1 MLKCKPIE
9 DRVVVK
15 PDDRNTKSAGGLIVL
30 EDAFDQPDQG
40 TVVAVGEGA
49 RSKTGTLIPTTLK
62 VNDRVMYTKGTG
74 QKVKVEGVEYVI
86 FKEGEILAT
95 LGE

>member
-1 MLKCKPIE
+1 MLKCTPVH

-15 PDDRNTKSAGGLIVL
+15 PDDRDTKTAGGLIVL

-49 RSKTGTLIPTTLK
+49 RTKTGTLIPLTLR
-62 VNDRVMYTKGTG
+62 VDDRVMYTKGTG
-74 QKVKVEGVEYVI
+74 QKVKIEGVEYLI

>member
-1 MLKCKPIE
+1 MLKCTPVH

-15 PDDRNTKSAGGLIVL
+15 PDDRNTKTSSGLIVL

-40 TVVAVGEGA
+40 TVVAIGEGS
-49 RSKTGTLIPTTLK
+49 RTKTGTLIPLTLK
-62 VNDRVMYTKGTG
+62 VNNRVMYSKGTG
-74 QKVKVEGVEYVI
+74 QKVKIEGVAYLI

>member
-1 MLKCKPIE
+1 MLKCNPVQ

-15 PDDRNTKSAGGLIVL
+15 PDDRDTKTKSGLIVL
-30 EDAFDQPDQG
+30 EDAFDQPNQG
-40 TVVAVGEGA
+40 TVIAVGEGS
-49 RSKTGTLIPTTLK
+49 RTKTGVLIPLILK

-74 QKVKVEGVEYVI
+74 QKVKIEGVEYLI
-86 FKEGEILAT
+86 MHEHEILAT

>member
-1 MLKCKPIE
+1 MLKCTPVH

-15 PDDRNTKSAGGLIVL
+15 PDDRDTKTAGGLIVL

-49 RSKTGTLIPTTLK
+49 RTKTGTLIPLTLK
-62 VNDRVMYTKGTG
+62 VDNRVMYTKGTG
-74 QKVKVEGVEYVI
+74 QKVKIEGVEYLI

>member
-1 MLKCKPIE
+1 MLKCTPVH

-15 PDDRNTKSAGGLIVL
+15 PDDRDTKTAGGLIVL

-49 RSKTGTLIPTTLK
+49 RTKTGTLIPLTLK
-62 VNDRVMYTKGTG
+62 VDDRVMYTKGTG
-74 QKVKVEGVEYVI
+74 QKVKIEGVEYLI